1 METVVIRRAGGA
13 LLHLWNDAAG
23 AGCDVPAGPCE
34 VTVPDWAAALV
45 PDAEIVTEPA
55 APAEE

>member
-1 METVVIRRAGGA
+1 MDVLIRRAGGA

-34 VTVPDWAAALV
+34 VRVPAWAVALV
-45 PDAEIVTEPA
+45 PDAELVTEPA
-55 APAEE
+55 DPAEE